1 MSPVFTRGARS
12 DAGSRASTKCGAV
25 PVSIFDFHR
34 LLRNRRGNVAMMY
47 ALVAPVLVFGGG
59 AAIDYGRAA
68 QIHTKLNAAADAAA
82 LAALTPAMLQQ
93 SSSVAQAAAVSM
105 FNGLTE
111 GIPGLTAHATQVT
124 VTVTVGSAAL
134 TRNVAVSYSSSVNTI
149 FAQVLGKS
157 ALPVS
162 GVSQASAQAPPNI
175 DFYVLLDNSPS
186 MALPST
192 LGGITQ
198 MQNLTSKE
206 TLMTDAGSGGC
217 AFACHQASTNNSDS
231 AGNPCADA
239 TSPTTSGTSPSGKT
253 VTNAYCASKHGAQI
267 DNYALARKNN
277 ITLRLDELNSGVS
290 TLLQTASATA
300 QSTVFAT
307 PPKYRFSIYAMDSLW
322 SIGLTQLM
330 TLTSNYTSG
339 WTSASAKFGVM
350 EMWSNNSLCTT
361 SACTAGG
368 PTNPSGDVA
377 TDYDNSLKTL
387 SQTSSVPNPGNG
399 TNQNGDTPQEV
410 LFIVTDGVEDEGN
423 RIIQAINDLGN
434 APKGNSSGTNWC
446 TTIKNRGVKIAIL
459 YTDYLAVPA
468 NPFYVNNV
476 APIQSDIGPALQ
488 ACATPGLFYDA
499 AIGSDLGQ
507 ALTVL
512 FAAITHS
519 GHLTE

>member
-1 MSPVFTRGARS
+1 
-12 DAGSRASTKCGAV
+12 
-25 PVSIFDFHR
+25 
-34 LLRNRRGNVAMMY
+34 
-47 ALVAPVLVFGGG
+47 
-59 AAIDYGRAA
+59 
-68 QIHTKLNAAADAAA
+68 
-82 LAALTPAMLQQ
+82 MLQQ
-93 SSSVAQAAAVSM
+93 SSTVAQAAAVSM

-124 VTVTVGSAAL
+124 VTVTPGATTLV
-134 TRNVAVSYSSSVNTI
+134 RDVSVTYSSSVDTI
-149 FAQVLGKS
+149 FAQVLGKR
-157 ALPVS
+157 ALSVS
-162 GVSQASAQAPPNI
+162 GLSQASAQAPPNI

-277 ITLRLDELNSGVS
+277 ITLRLDELNSGIS
-290 TLLQTASATA
+290 TLLQTAQSTA
-300 QSTVFAT
+300 QSNAFAT

-423 RIIQAINDLGN
+423 RIIQAINDLGS

-468 NPFYVNNV
+468 NSFYVNNV

-488 ACATPGLFYDA
+488 ACATPDLFYDA

-507 ALTVL
+507 ALTAL